1 VIDLRQPL
9 ALLLLLPGL
18 WLVLKRPYRW
28 GIPSAHPAA
37 RVSRWAA
44 QLLPPLILTV
54 LVLAACGPEWRSPVR
69 GMAPVVDFAV
79 VLDGSSSMR
88 ALDDGKQSRWDA
100 ARSLLSAFIAKRS
113 DDRFALVVFSGH
125 PVTLSPLTADHRRL
139 QRMLDGLQIESR
151 DDGTAIGSG
160 LMTAV
165 RRLSESPARS
175 RVILLL
181 TDGAENRGRVRA
193 MEAAE
198 EARHNNIRIHTVVLG
213 GTKESLY
220 PLEGGGFA
228 KLHVENDPENM
239 KRVAALGQ
247 GEAFAADDPGGL
259 ARSLAAID
267 KLEKTAL
274 PVDPPSEGRPLAA
287 ALLLLAGLLTLPF
300 LLDLPRKRGRRLP
313 AWLDPEPVLSVDAGP
328 GKARP

>member
-1 VIDLRQPL
+1 MMDLRHPL

-18 WLVLKRPYRW
+18 WLVWKRPYRW
-28 GIPSAHPAA
+28 GIPGAHPAA
-37 RVSRWAA
+37 FLARWSA
-44 QLLPPLILTV
+44 QLLPPLVLLA
-54 LVLAACGPEWRSPVR
+54 LVLAAAGPEWRSPVR
-69 GMAPVVDFAV
+69 GTAPVVDFAV

-88 ALDDGKQSRWDA
+88 ALDDGKENRWDA
-100 ARSLLSAFIAKRS
+100 AKRLLEAFIAKRA
-113 DDRFALVVFSGH
+113 DDRFALVVFSAH
-125 PVTLSPLTADHRRL
+125 PVTLSPLTADHGRLRRIL
-139 QRMLDGLQIESR
+139 RGLQIESR

-193 MEAAE
+193 AEAAE
-198 EARHNNIRIHTVVLG
+198 EARHQNIRIHTVVLG
-213 GTKESLY
+213 GQKESLY

-228 KLHVENDPENM
+228 KLRVDNDPESM

-267 KLEKTAL
+267 RLEKTAL
-274 PVDPPSEGRPLAA
+274 PVDPPTEGTPLAG
-287 ALLLLAGLLTLPF
+287 LFLLLASGLAAPF
-300 LLDLPRKRGRRLP
+300 LLDLPRKLGRRAP
-313 AWLDPEPVLSVDAGP
+313 AWLAAPPEAADAEG
-328 GKARP
+328 ARR

>member
-1 VIDLRQPL
+1 MDLRHPF

-18 WLVLKRPYRW
+18 WLVWKRPYRW
-28 GIPSAHPAA
+28 GIPGSHPASFLA
-37 RVSRWAA
+37 RWSA
-44 QLLPPLILTV
+44 QILPPAVLLA
-54 LVLAACGPEWRSPVR
+54 LVLAAAGPEWRSPVR

-100 ARSLLSAFIAKRS
+100 ARSLLSAFIDKRS
-113 DDRFALVVFSGH
+113 DDRFALIVFSAH
-125 PVTLSPLTADHRRL
+125 PVTLSPLTADHGRL
-139 QRMLDGLQIESR
+139 KRILRGLQIESR

-181 TDGAENRGRVRA
+181 TDGAENRGRVHA
-193 MEAAE
+193 LEAAQ
-198 EARHNNIRIHTVVLG
+198 EARDHHIRIHTVVLG
-213 GTKESLY
+213 GTKEALY

-228 KLHVENDPENM
+228 QLRVDNDPETL
-239 KRVAALGQ
+239 KKVAALGH

-274 PVDPPSEGRPLAA
+274 PVDPPTEGTP
-287 ALLLLAGLLTLPF
+287 LAGLLLALAGLLAAPF
-300 LLDLPRKRGRRLP
+300 LLDLFRKRGRRAP
-313 AWLDPEPVLSVDAGP
+313 AWLAADPALETAEGSAKP
-328 GKARP
+328 

>member
-1 VIDLRQPL
+1 MDLRHPV

-18 WLVLKRPYRW
+18 WLVWRRPYRW

-37 RVSRWAA
+37 IISRWAA
-44 QLLPPLILTV
+44 QALPPLILLA
-54 LVLAACGPEWRSPVR
+54 LVLAAAGPEWRSPVR

-88 ALDDGKQSRWDA
+88 ALDDGQESRWDA
-100 ARSLLSAFIAKRS
+100 AKRLLGAFIAKRA
-113 DDRFALVVFSGH
+113 DDRFALVVFSAH

-139 QRMLDGLQIESR
+139 LRMLNGLEIESR

-160 LMTAV
+160 LMTGV

-193 MEAAE
+193 LEAAE

-213 GTKESLY
+213 GQKESLY

-228 KLHVENDPENM
+228 RLHVDNDPESM

-267 KLEKTAL
+267 RLEKTAL
-274 PVDPPSEGRPLAA
+274 PVDPPSEGAPMASAFLM
-287 ALLLLAGLLTLPF
+287 LAGLLALPF
-300 LLDLPRKRGRRLP
+300 LLDLPRKRGRRQP
-313 AWLDPEPVLSVDAGP
+313 AWLATEPALDAGEAE
-328 GKARP
+328 KARP